1 MGQCQRGAYEL
12 TYILLQKTML
22 LFVNSFSSQICNLCK
37 ICRLKCTFGANLH
50 IIQIAYKASVYVAL
64 GKIIL

>member
-1 MGQCQRGAYEL
+1 
-12 TYILLQKTML
+12 LLHKTML
-22 LFVNSFSSQICNLCK
+22 LFVNGFSSRICNLCK

-50 IIQIAYKASVYVAL
+50 IIQIAYRASVYVAL

>member
-1 MGQCQRGAYEL
+1 MGQRQRGAYQL
-12 TYILLQKTML
+12 TYILLHKTML
-22 LFVNSFSSQICNLCK
+22 LFVNGFSSRICNLCK

-50 IIQIAYKASVYVAL
+50 IIQIAYRASVYVAL